1 MHNLNGNRFCRCG
14 RSFLSFFFLLSS
26 LPPPF
31 VIFVIRPVRPT
42 GWSATTLRTH
52 NYCNMYLRTYVYVLY
67 FTHLCIPPKS
77 KRKEKKKKRK
87 HLNLA
92 FAWRNLPNL
101 ASLSSR
107 CLVPRYVN
115 SIFANNE
122 RM

>member
-42 GWSATTLRTH
+42 GWSATTLRRH

-67 FTHLCIPPKS
+67 FTHLCKQ
-77 KRKEKKKKRK
+77 KRKKEKTETS
-87 HLNLA
+87 
-92 FAWRNLPNL
+92 LPCFFL
-101 ASLSSR
+101 EEPSEPCLVVFSLSR
-107 CLVPRYVN
+107 PTL
-115 SIFANNE
+115 
-122 RM
+122 